1 MAKVVGIDLGTTNSV
16 VAVMEGGK
24 PSVIPNAEGFRS
36 TPSIVAYTKK
46 GDKLVGQVAK
56 RQAVLNPENT
66 FYSVKRFIGRRAS
79 EVSENL
85 KKVSYNIKSTDV
97 IKIQCPAL
105 NKEFASEEISAQV
118 LRKLADDATKYLG
131 EPVTQAVVTVPAY
144 FNDSQRQATKD
155 AGQIAGLEVLRIINE
170 PTAASLSY
178 GLEKKDNET
187 ILVFDLGGGTFD
199 VSVLEVGEGVFEV
212 LSTSGDTSLGGDDFD
227 DKIVSWLASEFEN
240 DENLDLTKDLQA
252 LQRLTEA
259 AEKAKVELSSVSQ
272 TEINLPFIATSE
284 SGPKHLERTLTVSKF
299 EQLCSDLIERCSVP
313 VETALK
319 DANLTTSQI
328 DEVVLVGGSTR
339 IPAIKKLVKE
349 VLQKDPNETVNPD
362 EVVAVGAAVQAGV
375 LAGEVKDIL
384 LLDVTPLSL
393 GVETVGGVSTKIIPR
408 NTTVPT
414 KKSEVFS
421 TADDNQSNVEIV
433 VLQGEREFAKDNKRL
448 GTFRLNGIL
457 PAPRGVPQIEV
468 TFDTDAN
475 GILSVSAKDTGTGQ
489 EQSITITGSSTLSRD
504 EIDNMVQQAE
514 ENAAKDKERMS
525 QVEAKNLADSVLYQ
539 AEKQSLE
546 LEKQNLISDEDRS
559 ELQSAIDNL
568 KESISNE
575 NYEKMDSISK
585 EIQQLLASI
594 GSKAYANKAPDSE
607 SQQSSNS
614 ASDDGVID
622 AEFSETK

>member
-66 FYSVKRFIGRRAS
+66 FYSVKRFIGRQAS

-272 TEINLPFIATSE
+272 TEINLPFIAISE

-594 GSKAYANKAPDSE
+594 GSKAYGNKAPDSE